1 MKSFFTALTVAAAAV
16 SVAASPIKRAPSDT
30 DILQYALTLEH
41 LENAFYSGA
50 LAQFD
55 EDAFSDAGYEDWV
68 RGRFEQIAEHEAAH
82 VAFLSGA
89 LGSAATKPCTYNF
102 PYTDVQSFAALS
114 ATLEGVGV
122 SAYLGAAQ
130 YIKTPAYLTAAGA
143 VLTTESRHQAWVN
156 SAVNHLNPW
165 SGALDTPL
173 DLDQVYTLAAG
184 FITSCP
190 STNPALPV
198 KAFPAFTYEA
208 KDDLHAGSKVKITS
222 KLPGDK
228 KLHVA
233 FFNGLSTLYAP
244 IEHDEVKLP
253 EGLAGT
259 VYAVITSS
267 DSAVSDDNTVAGPAI
282 FTIPVPATRHREDA
296 DE

>member
-1 MKSFFTALTVAAAAV
+1 V
-16 SVAASPIKRAPSDT
+16 SVIASPIKRAPSDT

-55 EDAFSDAGYEDWV
+55 EAAFEDAGFDFWV
-68 RGRFEQIAEHEAAH
+68 RARFAEISEHEAAH

-89 LGSAATKPCTYNF
+89 LGSTATKPCEYNF

-130 YIKTPAYLTAAGA
+130 FIKDPAYLTAAAA

-156 SAVNHLNPW
+156 SAVNHKNPW

-173 DLDQVYTLAAG
+173 DLSDVYSLAVA
-184 FITSCP
+184 FIKPGSCP
-190 STNPALPV
+190 STNPTFPGV
-198 KAFPAFTYEA
+198 KAFPALGFTADDGLHEGA
-208 KDDLHAGSKVKITS
+208 KVHLTFAAPASK
-222 KLPGDK
+222 GD
-228 KLHVA
+228 LHVA
-233 FFNGLSTLYAP
+233 FFTGLATIYAP
-244 IEHDEVKLP
+244 VHDNTIEIPK
-253 EGLAGT
+253 GLAGT
-259 VYAVITSS
+259 AYAVLTTSS
-267 DSAVSDDNTVAGPAI
+267 SAVSDDNTLAGPAI
-282 FTIPVPATRHREDA
+282 FDFGLPVHD
-296 DE
+296 DEWNA